1 MLLLQM
7 TKDQKMQNEAN
18 NLVWID
24 LEMTGLDPQK
34 DRILEIAAII
44 TDGQLNEVAQGPV
57 IAISCPEENLEQMN
71 DWVREVHSKSGLLDQ
86 VRASQISLEQ
96 AETETFNFIS
106 SYCVEKKAILAGN
119 SVWQD
124 KFFMVRHMPSIT
136 NYLHYRILDVSS
148 VRSAITRWYPGNEKT
163 VFPKSN
169 NHRALEDIRE
179 SIAELKH
186 YRTYFFV

>member
-1 MLLLQM
+1 
-7 TKDQKMQNEAN
+7 MQNEAN

-34 DRILEIAAII
+34 DRILEIATII

-57 IAISCPEENLEQMN
+57 IAISCPEENLDQMN
-71 DWVREVHSKSGLLDQ
+71 DWVREIHSKSGLLDQ

-106 SYCVEKKAILAGN
+106 SYCIEKKAILAGN

-124 KFFMVRHMPSIT
+124 KFFMLRYMPTIT

-148 VRSAITRWYPGNEKT
+148 VRSAITRWYPNNEKT
-163 VFPKSN
+163 VFTKSN

-179 SIAELKH
+179 SIEELKH